1 MLKLKNISFSYADQ
15 PVLEHLN
22 LTIPTGELVGV
33 IGESGSGKSTLMEL
47 ILGELEPDEGI
58 IDSNTQRILPI
69 FQQASQSFNPRQRLR
84 TALLEPLKY
93 YANAD
98 KSFDQIVLLLME
110 QLDLD
115 KSLLNRYPDQV
126 SGGQLQRFNVL
137 RTVMLQPDVLIC
149 DEITASLDVIAESK
163 LINILKQIHAE
174 QQSTMI
180 IISHDIAVLN
190 QIVDRMM
197 VLNNGTIVDDF
208 KIQDLFSDERNDYT
222 KALIDVYQE

>member
-15 PVLEHLN
+15 SVLEHLN

>member
-1 MLKLKNISFSYADQ
+1 MKLKNVSFSYADQ

-22 LTIPTGELVGV
+22 LAISAGELIGV

-47 ILGELEPDEGI
+47 ILGESEPDEGI
-58 IDSNTQRILPI
+58 IDSNTQRVLPI
-69 FQQASQSFNPRQRLR
+69 FQQASQSFNPRQRLKI
-84 TALLEPLKY
+84 ALQEPLKY
-93 YANAD
+93 YANAE
-98 KSFDQIVLLLME
+98 KSFDQIVLPLME

-115 KSLLNRYPDQV
+115 KSLLNRYPGQV

-137 RTVMLQPDVLIC
+137 RTVMLQPDILIC

-163 LINILKQIHAE
+163 LIDILKQIHAE

-180 IISHDIAVLN
+180 MISHDIAVLN
-190 QIVDRMM
+190 QIVDRII
-197 VLNNGTIVDDF
+197 VLNNRTIVDDF
-208 KIQDLFSDERNDYT
+208 KTQDLFSDERNDYT

>member
-1 MLKLKNISFSYADQ
+1 M
-15 PVLEHLN
+15 
-22 LTIPTGELVGV
+22 
-33 IGESGSGKSTLMEL
+33 
-47 ILGELEPDEGI
+47 EPDEGI
-58 IDSNTQRILPI
+58 IDSNTQRVLPI

-98 KSFDQIVLLLME
+98 KSFDQIVLPLME

-190 QIVDRMM
+190 QIVDRMI

-222 KALIDVYQE
+222 KALIDVSKNNAANTHQIYKAGVFFSMRLDYVN